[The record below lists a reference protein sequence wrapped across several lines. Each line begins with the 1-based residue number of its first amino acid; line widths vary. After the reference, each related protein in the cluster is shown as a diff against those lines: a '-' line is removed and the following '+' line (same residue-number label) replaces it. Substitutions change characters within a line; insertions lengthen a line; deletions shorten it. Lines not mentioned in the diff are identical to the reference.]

1 MRISSK
7 RDGELSTAAIATKG
21 CSQEDK
27 EVEYLEGSVCHHKE
41 GLVFTNTFE
50 EEVVVL
56 DSIQALSILIVWPST
71 DLRVLLYRVPAL
83 SWTSSK

>member
-7 RDGELSTAAIATKG
+7 HDEELSTAAIATKG

-56 DSIQALSILIVWPST
+56 DSIQAVVYPNSM
-71 DLRVLLYRVPAL
+71 AL
-83 SWTSSK
+83 HRPEGIAL